1 MTMLTVNSFW
11 FLVVSCGA
19 LLAACAQPQ
28 PGPTATAAV
37 AQFGPAVAA
46 TNTTGPPTATSTPP
60 PLPTPTPTIPHLY
73 VIGAHITLG
82 GWSPD
87 SRWLAYWL
95 AGDDDLR
102 GLDAYDAPGGTLHL
116 LNSRSKESCALPQF
130 HATTWGRY
138 SLAWENGDSLV
149 VQDWENNE
157 QRRGQL
163 CRPAPLPAWENRR
176 CRTKRPQMW
185 ACRPTTVSAGRVTS
199 LGLSFS
205 LAATPGG
212 IRRLRDRF
220 GLLYVKRQASL
231 RSLAFLRSGPSAPG
245 LQAESSSAAAHLDRI
260 WIAFV
265 TVDW

>member
-1 MTMLTVNSFW
+1 MLTVNSFW

-185 ACRPTTVSAGRVTS
+185 ACRPTAVSRQRRNSTTSTRRRPGARLALSGQMDRMPFPSVFFSSEIDWRREANAWPRSHSGQSRAGR
-199 LGLSFS
+199 
-205 LAATPGG
+205 
-212 IRRLRDRF
+212 
-220 GLLYVKRQASL
+220 
-231 RSLAFLRSGPSAPG
+231 
-245 LQAESSSAAAHLDRI
+245 
-260 WIAFV
+260 
-265 TVDW
+265 